1 MMILTTEAGTEIE
14 LAEDCCGWY
23 ATHDGITYHLTATCT
38 STAKTPAKWCAR

>member
-23 ATHDGITYHLTATCT
+23 ATHDGITYHLYFNGED
-38 STAKTPAKWCAR
+38 SREVVR